1 MLVRIADIAVRKRVR
16 KDGGDLE
23 TLKDSLRRYGLLNP
37 VTLNT
42 KKELI
47 AGGRRLAAAKQLGWA
62 RIDAVIVDTADETA
76 QLELELEEN
85 TQRLDF
91 AEGDLL
97 EGYRKLERL
106 KHPNIFRRV
115 LKALK
120 RFFAWL
126 ASLFRRDKS

>member
-23 TLKDSLRRYGLLNP
+23 TLKDSLKRYGLLNP

-47 AGGRRLAAAKQLGWA
+47 AGGRRLAAAKQLGWT

-106 KHPNIFRRV
+106 KHPNVFRRV

-126 ASLFRRDKS
+126 ASLFRRDRS

>member
-23 TLKDSLRRYGLLNP
+23 TLKDSLKRYGLLNP

-47 AGGRRLAAAKQLGWA
+47 AGGRRLAAAKQLGWT

-126 ASLFRRDKS
+126 ASLFRRNKP

>member
-23 TLKDSLRRYGLLNP
+23 TLKDSLKRYGLLNP

-47 AGGRRLAAAKQLGWA
+47 AGGRRLAAAKQLGWT

-106 KHPNIFRRV
+106 KHPNIFRRA

-126 ASLFRRDKS
+126 ASFFRRNKS

>member
-23 TLKDSLRRYGLLNP
+23 TLKDSLKRYGLLNP

-47 AGGRRLAAAKQLGWA
+47 AGGRRLAAAKQLGWT

-126 ASLFRRDKS
+126 ASFFRRDKS